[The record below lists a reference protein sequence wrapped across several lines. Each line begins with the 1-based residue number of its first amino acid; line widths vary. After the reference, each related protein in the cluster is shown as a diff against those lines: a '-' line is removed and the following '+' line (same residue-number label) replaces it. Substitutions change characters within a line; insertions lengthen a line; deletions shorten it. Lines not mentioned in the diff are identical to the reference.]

1 MLMLPPERSRG
12 RSFEL
17 FVAGRYLRAKRKE
30 KFISIVT
37 LLSVAGVAMG
47 VTALV
52 VAMAINN
59 GVQQDLQRY
68 LMGATAHVNLIEK
81 ERGFGIEDWRSFID
95 GFDGVEHVVS
105 AAPALYGEVMLA
117 SPLRS
122 QGAVLKGI
130 DPTTEL
136 DVTGMLANLKQGSVD
151 DLAWPDDF
159 PGIIIGDQLADH
171 IGARMGHLVTVIN
184 PQGEMTPFGP
194 MPGEKRFR
202 VAGIMD
208 SGFYQYDNHWV
219 VAKLQ
224 AVQQALNLPDVINS
238 IEFKIDD
245 LGKAEQVGADIEA
258 LAGEKFSATNWKEQN
273 RTVLQALKVEKL
285 VTAITIGLI
294 MLVATLNILTSL
306 VMIVME
312 KSKDIAILKSMGAT
326 SRQVRA
332 IFLYQG
338 LIIGTAGTVAG
349 LVLGHLLC
357 WVCDTYRLIPL
368 EAQVYGLSYV
378 PFSPQW
384 LDAAL
389 VAVAAVLVSYVTTLY
404 PSGSAARIVPV
415 EILRY
420 E

>member
-1 MLMLPPERSRG
+1 M
-12 RSFEL
+12 SFER

-47 VTALV
+47 VTALII
-52 VAMAINN
+52 AMAINN
-59 GVQQDLQRY
+59 GVQEDLQRY
-68 LMGATAHVNLIEK
+68 LMGATAHVNLLEK
-81 ERGFGIEDWRSFID
+81 ERGFGIEDWRDFM
-95 GFDGVEHVVS
+95 GRFQEVEHVVS
-105 AAPALYGEVMLA
+105 TAPALYGEVMVS

-130 DPTTEL
+130 DLAAEL
-136 DVTGMLANLKQGSVD
+136 DVSEMLTNLKEGSLD
-151 DLAWPDDF
+151 ELQRPNDF
-159 PGIIIGDQLADH
+159 PGIIIGDQLAEH
-171 IGARMGHLVTVIN
+171 IGARLDSLVKVIN

-219 VAKLQ
+219 ITTLQ
-224 AVQQALNLPDVINS
+224 SAQQALNLPDVINS
-238 IEFKIDD
+238 VEFKIDD
-245 LGKAEQVGADIEA
+245 LNRAEQVGAAVED
-258 LAGEKFSATNWKEQN
+258 LAGERFSATNWKEQN
-273 RTVLQALKVEKL
+273 RTVFQALRVEKL
-285 VTAITIGLI
+285 VTAVTIGLI
-294 MLVATLNILTSL
+294 MLVAALNILTSL

-312 KSKDIAILKSMGAT
+312 KSKDIAILKSMGAA
-326 SRQVRA
+326 RKQIRK

-338 LIIGTAGTVAG
+338 LIIGTTGTAIG

-357 WVCDTYRLIPL
+357 WVCDTYQLIPL
-368 EAQVYGLSYV
+368 EAQVYGLSHV
-378 PFSPQW
+378 PFAPDL
-384 LDAAL
+384 LDAVL
-389 VAVAAVLVSYVTTLY
+389 VAAVAMAVSYVTTIY

>member
-1 MLMLPPERSRG
+1 MLTLPPKRSGR

-37 LLSVAGVAMG
+37 LLSVAGVAVG

-52 VAMAINN
+52 IAMAINN

-68 LMGATAHVNLIEK
+68 LMGATAHVNLLEK
-81 ERGFGIEDWRSFID
+81 ERGFGIEDWRNFVG
-95 GFDGVEHVVS
+95 GFQDVEHVVS
-105 AAPALYGEVMLA
+105 VAPALYGEVMVSSTA
-117 SPLRS
+117 RS

-130 DPTTEL
+130 DLASEL
-136 DVTGMLANLKQGSVD
+136 DVSGMLANLKQGSVD
-151 DLAWPDDF
+151 DLERPGDF

-171 IGARMGHLVTVIN
+171 IGARMDTLVKVIN

-194 MPGEKRFR
+194 VAGEKRFR

-219 VAKLQ
+219 ITTLPSA
-224 AVQQALNLPDVINS
+224 QQALNLPDVINQ

-245 LGKAEQVGADIEA
+245 LDKAEQVGADVEA
-258 LAGEKFSATNWKEQN
+258 LAGAEFSATNWKEQN
-273 RTVLQALKVEKL
+273 RTIFQALKVEKL
-285 VTAITIGLI
+285 VTAVTIGLI
-294 MLVATLNILTSL
+294 MLVAALNILTSL

-312 KSKDIAILKSMGAT
+312 KSKDIAILKSMGAA
-326 SRQVRA
+326 RKQIRA

-338 LIIGTAGTVAG
+338 LIIGTTGTAVG

-357 WVCDTYRLIPL
+357 WVCDTYQLLPL

-378 PFSPQW
+378 PFSPDV
-384 LDAAL
+384 LDAVL
-389 VAVAAVLVSYVTTLY
+389 VAAAAVLVSYVTTIY
-404 PSGSAARIVPV
+404 PSGSAAGIVPV
-415 EILRY
+415 EVLRY

>member
-1 MLMLPPERSRG
+1 M
-12 RSFEL
+12 SFER
-17 FVAGRYLRAKRKE
+17 FVAGRYLRAKRRE

-47 VTALV
+47 VTALII
-52 VAMAINN
+52 AMAINN
-59 GVQQDLQRY
+59 GVQADLQRY
-68 LMGATAHVNLIEK
+68 LMGATAHVNLLEK
-81 ERGFGIEDWRSFID
+81 ERGFGIEDWRNFMGRFED
-95 GFDGVEHVVS
+95 VEHVVS
-105 AAPALYGEVMLA
+105 TAPALYGEVMVS

-130 DPTTEL
+130 DLAAEL
-136 DVTGMLANLKQGSVD
+136 DVSEMLTNLKDGSLD
-151 DLAWPDDF
+151 ELRRPDDF
-159 PGIIIGDQLADH
+159 PGIIIGDQLAEH
-171 IGARMGHLVTVIN
+171 IGARLDSLVKVIN

-219 VAKLQ
+219 ITTLPLA
-224 AVQQALNLPDVINS
+224 QQALNLPDVINS
-238 IEFKIDD
+238 VEFKIDD
-245 LGKAEQVGADIEA
+245 LNRAEQVGAAVES
-258 LAGEKFSATNWKEQN
+258 LAGERFSATNWKEQN
-273 RTVLQALKVEKL
+273 RTVFQALRVEKL
-285 VTAITIGLI
+285 VTAVTIGLI
-294 MLVATLNILTSL
+294 MLVAALNILTSL

-312 KSKDIAILKSMGAT
+312 KSKDIAILKSMGAA
-326 SRQVRA
+326 RKQIRK

-338 LIIGTAGTVAG
+338 LIIGTTGTAIG

-357 WVCDTYRLIPL
+357 WVCDTYQLIPL
-368 EAQVYGLSYV
+368 EAQVYGLSHV
-378 PFSPQW
+378 PFSPDL
-384 LDAAL
+384 LDAVL
-389 VAVAAVLVSYVTTLY
+389 VAAAAMAVSYVTTIY

>member
-1 MLMLPPERSRG
+1 M
-12 RSFEL
+12 SFER

-47 VTALV
+47 VTALII
-52 VAMAINN
+52 AMAINN
-59 GVQQDLQRY
+59 GVQADLQRY
-68 LMGATAHVNLIEK
+68 LMGATAHVNLLEK
-81 ERGFGIEDWRSFID
+81 ERGFGIEDWRNFMGRFED
-95 GFDGVEHVVS
+95 VEHVVS
-105 AAPALYGEVMLA
+105 MAPALYGEVMVS

-130 DPTTEL
+130 DLAAEL
-136 DVTGMLANLKQGSVD
+136 DVSEMLTNLKDGSLD
-151 DLAWPDDF
+151 ELRRPNDF
-159 PGIIIGDQLADH
+159 PGIIIGDQLAEH
-171 IGARMGHLVTVIN
+171 IGARLDSLVKVIN

-219 VAKLQ
+219 ITTLPSA
-224 AVQQALNLPDVINS
+224 QQALNLPDVINS
-238 IEFKIDD
+238 VEFKIDD
-245 LGKAEQVGADIEA
+245 LNRAEQVGAAVES
-258 LAGEKFSATNWKEQN
+258 LAGERFSATNWKEQN
-273 RTVLQALKVEKL
+273 RTVFQALRVEKL
-285 VTAITIGLI
+285 VTAVTIGLI
-294 MLVATLNILTSL
+294 MLVAALNILTSL

-312 KSKDIAILKSMGAT
+312 KSKDIAILKSMGAA
-326 SRQVRA
+326 RKQIRK

-338 LIIGTAGTVAG
+338 LIIGTTGTAIG

-357 WVCDTYRLIPL
+357 WVCDTYQIIPL
-368 EAQVYGLSYV
+368 EAQVYGLSHV
-378 PFSPQW
+378 PFSPDL
-384 LDAAL
+384 LDAVL
-389 VAVAAVLVSYVTTLY
+389 VAVAAMAVSYVTTIY